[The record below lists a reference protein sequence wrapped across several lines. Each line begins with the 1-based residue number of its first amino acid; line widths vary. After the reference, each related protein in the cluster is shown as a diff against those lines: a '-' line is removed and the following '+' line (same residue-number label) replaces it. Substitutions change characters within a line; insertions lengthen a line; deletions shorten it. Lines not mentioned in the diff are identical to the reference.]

1 MKEITYNKTNNK
13 HKTMKL
19 KKILKAVQVTA
30 DILVVGTAAKTLAE
44 KAFKKTLPSDD
55 EDEETDEDED
65 EEDED

>member
-1 MKEITYNKTNNK
+1 MKI
-13 HKTMKL
+13 

-30 DILVVGTAAKTLAE
+30 DILVVGAAAKTLAE